1 MKNMKKIFVATAL
14 FFIISLFGTEIS
26 AQRYQEGLIDK
37 TIVLIG
43 NDMIMLSDL
52 ENEVQMMSARGFTAD
67 RNARCQILEE
77 MLVSKLFLNQARID
91 SLEINDANVESALSQ
106 RIDEVMTQLGGEKQ
120 MEEYFQKPLYK
131 LRQEWKEM
139 LTEQSLM
146 QDMQRKVA
154 SNIPNLTP
162 SDIEK
167 YCKETPEEDLPIVS
181 TQYRIRQ
188 IVLYPDKEAA
198 ELEVK
203 ERLLE
208 LRERIV
214 GGEKFST
221 LARIY
226 SQDPGS
232 YTKGGELG
240 MASRSIFWPAFSDA
254 AMSLKVGQV
263 SQIVETPDGFHL
275 IELIA
280 REGDMFNARHI
291 LLKPHYTTE
300 DRVKAFNRLDTIRTR
315 ILGDSISF
323 FNAARY
329 LSEDR
334 KTATNGGLLADEYT
348 GSSYFEKDQ
357 LKPADYNVLK
367 DMQEGDISEPFESL
381 DNEGRSGNTVY
392 KIIML
397 EKIIPS
403 HVANYKTDFNVL
415 LDDANR
421 KNSNAAIDQF
431 ITEKQKSTY
440 IMIDPLFK
448 ECNFI
453 REGWVK

>member
-1 MKNMKKIFVATAL
+1 MKHTFVATAL
-14 FFIISLFGTEIS
+14 FLILSIFGTEIL

-67 RNARCQILEE
+67 RNVRCQILEE

-91 SLEINDANVESALSQ
+91 SLEINEANVENALNQ
-106 RIDEVMTQLGGEKQ
+106 RINEVMTQLGGEKQ
-120 MEEYFQKPLYK
+120 MEEYFNKPLYK

-139 LTEQSLM
+139 LTEQSLI

-203 ERLLE
+203 ERLLG

-214 GGEKFST
+214 AGERFST
-221 LARIY
+221 LARMY

-232 YTKGGELG
+232 YAKGGELG
-240 MASRSIFWPAFSDA
+240 MASKSIFWPAFSDA

-291 LLKPHYTTE
+291 LIKPHYTTE
-300 DRVKAFNRLDTIRTR
+300 DRIKAFDRLDTLRTR

-329 LSEDR
+329 FSEDR

-357 LKPADYNVLK
+357 LKPADYNILK

-415 LDDANR
+415 LDDANM
-421 KNSNAAIDQF
+421 KNSNAAIDTF
-431 ITEKQKSTY
+431 ISEKQKSTY
-440 IMIDPLFK
+440 IVIDPLFK
-448 ECNFI
+448 ECNFM

>member
-1 MKNMKKIFVATAL
+1 MKHTLVATAL
-14 FFIISLFGTEIS
+14 FLIISLFGMDIS
-26 AQRYQEGLIDK
+26 AQRYQGGLIDK

-67 RNARCQILEE
+67 RSARCQILEE

-91 SLEINDANVESALSQ
+91 SLDVNEATVESSLTQ
-106 RIDEVMTQLGGEKQ
+106 RINEVMTQLGGEKQ
-120 MEEYFQKPLYK
+120 MEEYFNKPLYK

-139 LTEQSLM
+139 LTEQSLI

-154 SNIPNLTP
+154 GNIPNLTP

-203 ERLLE
+203 ERLLG

-214 GGEKFST
+214 AGEKFST

-240 MASRSIFWPAFSDA
+240 MASKSIFWPAFSDA

-263 SQIVETPDGFHL
+263 SQIVETPDGYHL

-291 LLKPHYTTE
+291 LIKLHYTTE
-300 DRVKAFNRLDTIRTR
+300 DRVKAFDRLDTIRTR

-329 LSEDR
+329 FSEDR
-334 KTATNGGLLADEYT
+334 KTATNGGLLADEYS

-403 HVANYKTDFNVL
+403 HVADYKTDFNVL

-421 KNSNAAIDQF
+421 KNSTAAIDKF
-431 ITEKQKSTY
+431 ISEKQKSTY
-440 IMIDPLFK
+440 IVIDPLFR
-448 ECNFI
+448 ECNFM

>member
-1 MKNMKKIFVATAL
+1 MKHTFVATAL
-14 FFIISLFGTEIS
+14 FLILSIFGTEIL

-52 ENEVQMMSARGFTAD
+52 ENEVQMMSARGFAAD

-91 SLEINDANVESALSQ
+91 SLEVNEANVESALNQ
-106 RIDEVMTQLGGEKQ
+106 RINEVMTQLGGEKQ
-120 MEEYFQKPLYK
+120 MEEYFNKPLYK

-139 LTEQSLM
+139 LTEQSLI

-203 ERLLE
+203 ERLLG

-214 GGEKFST
+214 AGERFST
-221 LARIY
+221 LARMY

-232 YTKGGELG
+232 YAKGGELG
-240 MASRSIFWPAFSDA
+240 MASKSIFWPAFSDA

-291 LLKPHYTTE
+291 LIKPHYTTE
-300 DRVKAFNRLDTIRTR
+300 DRIKAFDRLDTLRTR
-315 ILGDSISF
+315 IMGDSISF

-329 LSEDR
+329 FSEDR

-357 LKPADYNVLK
+357 LKPADYNILK

-415 LDDANR
+415 LDDANM
-421 KNSNAAIDQF
+421 KNSNAAIDTF
-431 ITEKQKSTY
+431 ISEKQKSTY
-440 IMIDPLFK
+440 IVIDPLFK
-448 ECNFI
+448 ECNFM

>member
-1 MKNMKKIFVATAL
+1 MKQIFVATAL
-14 FFIISLFGTEIS
+14 LFIISIFGTES
-26 AQRYQEGLIDK
+26 YAQRYREGLIDK

-67 RNARCQILEE
+67 RNARCQIIEE

-91 SLEINDANVESALSQ
+91 SLEVNEANVESALTQ
-106 RIDEVMTQLGGEKQ
+106 RINEVMTQLGGEKQ
-120 MEEYFQKPLYK
+120 LEEYFKKPLYK

-139 LTEQSLM
+139 LTDQSLI

-154 SNIPNLTP
+154 GNIPNLTP

-203 ERLLE
+203 ERLLG

-214 GGEKFST
+214 AGEKFST

-232 YTKGGELG
+232 YAKGGELG

-291 LLKPHYTTE
+291 LIKPHYTTE

-329 LSEDR
+329 FSEDR

-367 DMQEGDISEPFESL
+367 EMQEGDISEPFESL

-403 HVANYKTDFNVL
+403 HVADYKTDFNVL

-421 KNSNAAIDQF
+421 KNSNAAIDKF
-431 ITEKQKSTY
+431 ILEKQKSTY
-440 IMIDPLFK
+440 IVIDPLFK
-448 ECNFI
+448 ECNFM

>member
-1 MKNMKKIFVATAL
+1 MKQIFVATAL
-14 FFIISLFGTEIS
+14 LCIISIFGTES
-26 AQRYQEGLIDK
+26 YAQRYREGLIDK

-67 RNARCQILEE
+67 RNARCQIIED

-91 SLEINDANVESALSQ
+91 SLEVNEANVESALTQ
-106 RIDEVMTQLGGEKQ
+106 RINEVMTQLGGEKQ
-120 MEEYFQKPLYK
+120 LEEYFKKPLYK

-139 LTEQSLM
+139 LTDQSLI

-154 SNIPNLTP
+154 GNIPNLTP

-203 ERLLE
+203 ERLLG

-214 GGEKFST
+214 AGEKFST

-232 YTKGGELG
+232 YAKGGELG

-291 LLKPHYTTE
+291 LIKPHYTTE

-315 ILGDSISF
+315 IIGDSISF

-403 HVANYKTDFNVL
+403 HVADYKTDFNVL
-415 LDDANR
+415 LEDANR
-421 KNSNAAIDQF
+421 KNSNAAIDKF
-431 ITEKQKSTY
+431 ILEKQKKTY
-440 IMIDPLFK
+440 IVIDPLFK
-448 ECNFI
+448 ECNFM

>member
-1 MKNMKKIFVATAL
+1 MKHTLVATAL
-14 FFIISLFGTEIS
+14 FLIISLFGMDIS
-26 AQRYQEGLIDK
+26 AQRYQGGLIDK

-67 RNARCQILEE
+67 RSARCQILEE

-91 SLEINDANVESALSQ
+91 SLDVNEATVESSLTQ
-106 RIDEVMTQLGGEKQ
+106 RINEVMTQLGGEKQ
-120 MEEYFQKPLYK
+120 MEEYFNKPLYK

-139 LTEQSLM
+139 LTEQSLI

-154 SNIPNLTP
+154 GNIPNLTP

-203 ERLLE
+203 ERLLG

-214 GGEKFST
+214 AGEKFST

-240 MASRSIFWPAFSDA
+240 MASKTIFWPAFSDA

-263 SQIVETPDGFHL
+263 SQIVETPDGYHL

-291 LLKPHYTTE
+291 LIKPHYTTE
-300 DRVKAFNRLDTIRTR
+300 DRVKAFDRLDTIRTR

-329 LSEDR
+329 FSEDR
-334 KTATNGGLLADEYT
+334 KTATNGGLLADEYS

-403 HVANYKTDFNVL
+403 HVADYKTDFNVL

-421 KNSNAAIDQF
+421 KNSTAAIDKF
-431 ITEKQKSTY
+431 ISEKQKSTY
-440 IMIDPLFK
+440 IVIDPLFR
-448 ECNFI
+448 ECNFM

>member
-1 MKNMKKIFVATAL
+1 MKHTLVATAL
-14 FFIISLFGTEIS
+14 FLIISLFGMDIYV
-26 AQRYQEGLIDK
+26 QRYQGGLIDK

-67 RNARCQILEE
+67 RSARCQILEE

-91 SLEINDANVESALSQ
+91 SLDVNEATVESSLTQ
-106 RIDEVMTQLGGEKQ
+106 RINEVMTQLGGEKQ
-120 MEEYFQKPLYK
+120 MEEYFNKPLYK

-139 LTEQSLM
+139 LTEQSLI

-154 SNIPNLTP
+154 GNIPNLTP

-203 ERLLE
+203 ERLLG

-214 GGEKFST
+214 AGEKFST

-240 MASRSIFWPAFSDA
+240 MASKTIFWPAFSDA

-263 SQIVETPDGFHL
+263 SQIVETPDGYHL

-291 LLKPHYTTE
+291 LIKPHYTTE
-300 DRVKAFNRLDTIRTR
+300 DRVKAFDRLDTIRTR

-329 LSEDR
+329 FSEDR
-334 KTATNGGLLADEYT
+334 KTATNGGLLADEYS

-403 HVANYKTDFNVL
+403 HVADYKTDFNVL

-421 KNSNAAIDQF
+421 KNSTAAIDKF
-431 ITEKQKSTY
+431 ISEKQKSTY
-440 IMIDPLFK
+440 IVIDPLFR
-448 ECNFI
+448 ECNFM

>member
-1 MKNMKKIFVATAL
+1 MKKIFVATAL

-52 ENEVQMMSARGFTAD
+52 ENEVQMMRARGFTAD

-154 SNIPNLTP
+154 GNIPNLTP

-300 DRVKAFNRLDTIRTR
+300 DKVKAFNRLDTIRTR

-421 KNSNAAIDQF
+421 KNSSAAIDQF

-440 IMIDPLFK
+440 IVIDPLFK

>member
-1 MKNMKKIFVATAL
+1 MKQIFVATAL
-14 FFIISLFGTEIS
+14 LFIISIFGTES
-26 AQRYQEGLIDK
+26 YAQRYREGLIDK

-67 RNARCQILEE
+67 RNARCQIIEE

-91 SLEINDANVESALSQ
+91 SLEVNEANVESALTQ
-106 RIDEVMTQLGGEKQ
+106 RINEVMTQLGGEKQ
-120 MEEYFQKPLYK
+120 LEEYFKKPLYK

-139 LTEQSLM
+139 LTDQSLI

-154 SNIPNLTP
+154 GNIPNLTP

-203 ERLLE
+203 ERLLG

-214 GGEKFST
+214 AGEKFST

-232 YTKGGELG
+232 YAKGGELG

-291 LLKPHYTTE
+291 LIKPHYTTE

-329 LSEDR
+329 FSEDR

-367 DMQEGDISEPFESL
+367 EMQEGDISEPFESL

-403 HVANYKTDFNVL
+403 HVADYKTDFNVL
-415 LDDANR
+415 LEDANR
-421 KNSNAAIDQF
+421 KNSNAAVDKF
-431 ITEKQKSTY
+431 ILEKQKSTY
-440 IMIDPLFK
+440 IVIDPLFK
-448 ECNFI
+448 ECNFM